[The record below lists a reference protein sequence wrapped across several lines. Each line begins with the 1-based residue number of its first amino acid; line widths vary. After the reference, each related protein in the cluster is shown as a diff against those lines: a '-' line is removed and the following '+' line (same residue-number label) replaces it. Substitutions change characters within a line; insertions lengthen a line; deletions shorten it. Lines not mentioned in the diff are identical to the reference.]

1 MEFLTVE
8 WFVRLLGVLGVD
20 LILAGDNAVVIALAV
35 RNLQGQ
41 NRRRAIVLGALG
53 AVVLRLIFA
62 AIVSYLLLIPFLQ
75 VAGGLLL
82 FWIAWKLVKED
93 PGEEADVQAGE
104 TQWEAIRIIILADVV
119 MSLDNVIA
127 LVGVSG
133 GDLLLLAT
141 GIALTIPLVIFGSAL
156 LTSLLDRFPI
166 LVYAGAGLLVYIAV
180 EMLFADAA
188 LHEYLEPYESFEWP
202 IAITA
207 AVVFAAIAW
216 AWARRKGKA
225 ERTQERYQESREE

>member
-1 MEFLTVE
+1 MSVE
-8 WFVRLLGVLGVD
+8 WFTRLLGVLGVD

-35 RNLQGQ
+35 RNLQGK
-41 NRRRAIVLGALG
+41 NRRRAILLGALG

-82 FWIAWKLVKED
+82 LWIAWKLVNED
-93 PGEEADVQAGE
+93 HGEEEEVQAGE
-104 TQWEAIRIIILADVV
+104 SQWEAIRIIILADVV

-141 GIALTIPLVIFGSAL
+141 GIALTIPLVIFGAAL
-156 LTSLLDRFPI
+156 LTSLLDRFPVLI
-166 LVYAGAGLLVYIAV
+166 YAGAGLLVYIAV
-180 EMLFADAA
+180 EMFFGDVA
-188 LHEYLEPYESFEWP
+188 LHEYLEPYESFEWLVG
-202 IAITA
+202 IAATA
-207 AVVFAAIAW
+207 VFLAIVW
-216 AWARRKGKA
+216 LWTRHRRKAARTEADA
-225 ERTQERYQESREE
+225 EKP

>member
-1 MEFLTVE
+1 MTVE
-8 WFVRLLGVLGVD
+8 WFARLMGVLGVD

-35 RNLQGQ
+35 RNLQGR
-41 NRRRAIVLGALG
+41 NRRVAVILGALG

-62 AIVSYLLLIPFLQ
+62 AIVSYLLLIPFLK

-82 FWIAWKLVKED
+82 FWIAWKLIKED
-93 PGEEADVQAGE
+93 PGEETEVQAGE
-104 TQWEAIRIIILADVV
+104 SQWEAIRIIILADVV

-127 LVGVSG
+127 LVGVSE
-133 GDLLLLAT
+133 GDLLLLTT
-141 GIALTIPLVIFGSAL
+141 GIALTIPLVIFGAAL

-180 EMLFADAA
+180 EMLFADVA

-225 ERTQERYQESREE
+225 ERNQDRR

>member
-1 MEFLTVE
+1 MSVE
-8 WFVRLLGVLGVD
+8 WFTRLLGVLGVD

-35 RNLQGQ
+35 RNLQGK
-41 NRRRAIVLGALG
+41 NRRRAILLGALG

-82 FWIAWKLVKED
+82 LWIAWKLVNED
-93 PGEEADVQAGE
+93 HGEEEEVQAGE
-104 TQWEAIRIIILADVV
+104 SQWEAIRIIILADVV

-141 GIALTIPLVIFGSAL
+141 GIALTIPLVIFGAAL
-156 LTSLLDRFPI
+156 LTSLLDRFPVLI
-166 LVYAGAGLLVYIAV
+166 YAGAGLLVYIAV
-180 EMLFADAA
+180 EMFFGDVF
-188 LHEYLEPYESFEWP
+188 LHEYLEPYESFEWLVG
-202 IAITA
+202 IAATA
-207 AVVFAAIAW
+207 VFLAIVW
-216 AWARRKGKA
+216 LWTRHRRKAARTEADA
-225 ERTQERYQESREE
+225 EKP

>member
-1 MEFLTVE
+1 ME
-8 WFVRLLGVLGVD
+8 WFTRLLGVLGVD

-35 RNLQGQ
+35 RNLQGK
-41 NRRRAIVLGALG
+41 NRRRAILLGALG

-82 FWIAWKLVKED
+82 LWIAWKLVNED
-93 PGEEADVQAGE
+93 HGEEEEVQAGE
-104 TQWEAIRIIILADVV
+104 SQWEAIRIIILADVV

-141 GIALTIPLVIFGSAL
+141 GIALTIPLVIFGAAL
-156 LTSLLDRFPI
+156 LTSLLDRFPVLI
-166 LVYAGAGLLVYIAV
+166 YAGAGLLVYIAV
-180 EMLFADAA
+180 EMFFGDVF
-188 LHEYLEPYESFEWP
+188 LHEYLEPYESFEWLVG
-202 IAITA
+202 IAATA
-207 AVVFAAIAW
+207 VFLAIVWLWTRRRRRAASTEED
-216 AWARRKGKA
+216 A
-225 ERTQERYQESREE
+225 EKP

>member
-1 MEFLTVE
+1 MTVE
-8 WFVRLLGVLGVD
+8 WFARLMGVLGVD

-35 RNLQGQ
+35 RNLQGR
-41 NRRRAIVLGALG
+41 NRRVAVILGALG

-82 FWIAWKLVKED
+82 FWIAWKLIKED
-93 PGEEADVQAGE
+93 PGEETEVQAGE
-104 TQWEAIRIIILADVV
+104 SQWEAIRIIILADVV

-127 LVGVSG
+127 LVGVSE
-133 GDLLLLAT
+133 GDLLLLTT
-141 GIALTIPLVIFGSAL
+141 GIALTIPLVIFGAAL

-166 LVYAGAGLLVYIAV
+166 LVYVGAGLLVYIAV
-180 EMLFADAA
+180 EMLFADVA

-225 ERTQERYQESREE
+225 ERNQERYQESREE

>member
-1 MEFLTVE
+1 LEFLSVE
-8 WFVRLLGVLGVD
+8 WFARLLGVLGVD

-35 RNLQGQ
+35 RNLQGR
-41 NRRRAIVLGALG
+41 NRRVAVILGALG

-82 FWIAWKLVKED
+82 FWIAWKLIKED
-93 PGEEADVQAGE
+93 PGEEAEVQAGE
-104 TQWEAIRIIILADVV
+104 SQWEAIRIIILADVV

-180 EMLFADAA
+180 EMLFADVA

-225 ERTQERYQESREE
+225 ERNQESYQESREE